1 MNRLF
6 LLSITVVTLTIST
19 PVPAQGASSGL
30 IVTFDNIP
38 QRVRRD
44 NPDLAAARLRIQ
56 EAIGRMQQAGN
67 RSNPL
72 LGGGFARNG
81 TREGSVEIS
90 LSQRFPV
97 TNRLQLEKNI
107 STIELKAAEAEVRE
121 VERLLVGEARRA
133 LVEVLTFRQRR
144 SLLREQ
150 ATVSTKLAAFIKQA
164 ADKGEESPIDAGQ
177 ARLEAARY
185 SNAMRQLQANEIA
198 AIATIKLLL
207 GMKVGDV
214 LNVSGTLPEAILPA
228 PSLSPDRRPDYQAAQ
243 LAAHAAAENITLEKA
258 RRYEDIEA
266 GLAAGLERSED
277 VPEGFEN
284 EAIVGLRFK
293 LALPFWDKNEGNIR
307 AARARATR
315 KEKESVALAHRIRH
329 EAHGSHREMAEWI
342 KMLQE
347 ITSNLLPLAAEQA
360 QDAESAYREG
370 LADLP
375 TVVRAREQELK
386 LADSRIE
393 ALRSFH
399 LARIRFETAIARP

>member
-6 LLSITVVTLTIST
+6 LLTITAVALTVSGL
-19 PVPAQGASSGL
+19 VPARGASSGL

-38 QRVRRD
+38 HRVRRD
-44 NPDLAAARLRIQ
+44 NPHLAAARLRIQ
-56 EAIGRMQQAGN
+56 EAIGHMQQAGR
-67 RSNPL
+67 RSNPEL
-72 LGGGFARNG
+72 EGGFARNA
-81 TREGSVEIS
+81 TREGSLEIA
-90 LSQRFPV
+90 LSQRFPI

-107 STIELKAAEAEVRE
+107 SAIELKAAEAEVRE

-144 SLLREQ
+144 ALLKQQ
-150 ATVSTKLAAFIKQA
+150 AAVSTKLAEFIKQA
-164 ADKGEESPIDAGQ
+164 AEKGEESPIDAAQ
-177 ARLEAARY
+177 SRLEAAGY
-185 SNAMRQLQANEIA
+185 SNEIRQLQANETA
-198 AIATIKLLL
+198 AIATIKPLL

-214 LNVSGTLPEAILPA
+214 LNVSGTLPEATLPA

-243 LAAHAAAENITLEKA
+243 LAAHAAAENVELEKS

-266 GLAAGLERSED
+266 GLAAGLERTED
-277 VPEGFEN
+277 APEGLEN

-293 LALPFWDKNEGNIR
+293 LALPFWDRNEGNIR
-307 AARARATR
+307 AAQARATR

-347 ITSNLLPLAAEQA
+347 ITGTLLPLAAEQA
-360 QDAESAYREG
+360 EAAESAYREG
-370 LADLP
+370 FADLT
-375 TVVRAREQELK
+375 TVLRAREQELK
-386 LADSRIE
+386 LAHSRIE

>member
-1 MNRLF
+1 MNQLF
-6 LLSITVVTLTIST
+6 LLTIAAIALTVSGL
-19 PVPAQGASSGL
+19 VPARGASSGL

-38 QRVRRD
+38 HRVRRD
-44 NPDLAAARLRIQ
+44 NPHLAAARLRIQ
-56 EAIGRMQQAGN
+56 EAIGRMQQAG
-67 RSNPL
+67 RRRNPHL
-72 LGGGFARNG
+72 EGGFARNG
-81 TREGSVEIS
+81 THEGSLEIA
-90 LSQRFPV
+90 LSQRFPI

-107 STIELKAAEAEVRE
+107 SAIELKAAEVEVRE
-121 VERLLVGEARRA
+121 VERLLVGRARHA

-144 SLLREQ
+144 SLLRQQ
-150 ATVSTKLAAFIKQA
+150 AAVSAKLAEFIKQA
-164 ADKGEESPIDAGQ
+164 AEKGEGSPIDAGQ
-177 ARLEAARY
+177 AMLEAARF
-185 SNAMRQLQANEIA
+185 SNEIRQLQATETA
-198 AIATIKLLL
+198 AIATIKPLL
-207 GMKVGDV
+207 GMNVSAV
-214 LNVSGTLPEAILPA
+214 LNVSGSLPKAVLPP

-243 LAAHAAAENITLEKA
+243 FAAHAAAENIELEKA

-277 VPEGFEN
+277 APEGFEN

-293 LALPFWDKNEGNIR
+293 LALPFWNRNEGNIR
-307 AARARATR
+307 AAQARATR

-347 ITSNLLPLAAEQA
+347 ITGKLLPLAAEQA
-360 QDAESAYREG
+360 QAAESAFREG

-375 TVVRAREQELK
+375 TVLRAREQELK

>member
-6 LLSITVVTLTIST
+6 LLSITVITLTIST

-30 IVTFDNIP
+30 IVTFDNLP

-56 EAIGRMQQAGN
+56 EAIGRMQQAGH

-72 LGGGFARNG
+72 LEGGFARNG
-81 TREGSVEIS
+81 AREGSVEIS

-107 STIELKAAEAEVRE
+107 SAIELKAAEAEVRE
-121 VERLLVGEARRA
+121 EERLLVGEARRA

-150 ATVSTKLAAFIKQA
+150 ATVSTKLADFIEQA
-164 ADKGEESPIDAGQ
+164 AEKGEESPIDAGQ
-177 ARLEAARY
+177 ARLEAARF
-185 SNAMRQLQANEIA
+185 SNEMRQLQANEIA
-198 AIATIKLLL
+198 AIATIKPLL
-207 GMKVGDV
+207 GMNVSDV
-214 LNVSGTLPEAILPA
+214 LNVSGPLPKAILPP

-243 LAAHAAAENITLEKA
+243 LAAHAAAKNIELEKA

-293 LALPFWDKNEGNIR
+293 LALPFWNRNEGNIWT
-307 AARARATR
+307 AQARATR
-315 KEKESVALAHRIRH
+315 KKKESVALAHRIRH

-347 ITSNLLPLAAEQA
+347 ITGNLLPLAAEQA
-360 QDAESAYREG
+360 QAAESAYREG

-375 TVVRAREQELK
+375 TVLRAREQELK